1 MPSFRLTCS
10 LLALVWFVLFAV
22 LCIAPALYAPTYGIE
37 ASEGVQF
44 ITRRASPMFLG
55 FATLLWA
62 LRDEAPSRLR
72 DMVVIAMVVAFI
84 GISLTGLYDFVRGY
98 ASQTIAIA
106 ALLETLMAVVL
117 MRANAQR

>member
-55 FATLLWA
+55 FAILLWA

-72 DMVVIAMVVAFI
+72 DMVVIAMVAAFI

-117 MRANAQR
+117 MRSNAQR

>member
-22 LCIAPALYAPTYGIE
+22 LCIAPSLYAPTYGIE

-44 ITRRASPMFLG
+44 ITHRASPMFLG
-55 FATLLWA
+55 FAILLWV

-72 DMVVIAMVVAFI
+72 DMVVIAMVAAFI

-106 ALLETLMAVVL
+106 ALIETLMAVVL

>member
-22 LCIAPALYAPTYGIE
+22 LCIAPSLYAPTYGIE

-55 FATLLWA
+55 FAILLWV

-72 DMVVIAMVVAFI
+72 DMVVIAMVAAFI

-106 ALLETLMAVVL
+106 ALIETLMAVVL